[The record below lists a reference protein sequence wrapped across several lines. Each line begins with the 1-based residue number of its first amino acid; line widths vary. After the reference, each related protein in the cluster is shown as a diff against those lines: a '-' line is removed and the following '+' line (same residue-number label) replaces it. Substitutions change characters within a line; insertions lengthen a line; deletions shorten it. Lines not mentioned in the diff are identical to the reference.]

1 MSSKKEKRETKNKTF
16 GGRLKTAMGDISVYK
31 LAQMTGLSH
40 TVLHKYLQDVSIP
53 GIDKADEIATALN
66 VSFLWLTKGEGS
78 MKLEENRNPD
88 ILAPENLKK
97 ITVDLYTVVSTIEDL
112 SKKSRQQKKGTLPE
126 TLARDVALRCMRVPD
141 R

>member
-1 MSSKKEKRETKNKTF
+1 MSSKKEKKETKNKTF
-16 GGRLKTAMGDISVYK
+16 GGRLKTAMEDMSVYK

-53 GIDKADEIATALN
+53 GIDKADEIAKALN

-78 MKLEENRNPD
+78 MRLEESRNPD

-97 ITVDLYTVVSTIEDL
+97 VTVDLYTVVLAIEDL
-112 SKKSRQQKKGTLPE
+112 SKKSGGQKKEVLSE